1 MDTTSSTVAACLI
14 VVVGQWSK
22 KNGEISI
29 KLVVG
34 MMFLVLMLSLLSSAN
49 EKLAKQF
56 STLILVGAIFTYFIP
71 ISKKLGFTK

>member
-22 KNGEISI
+22 KNGEVSI